1 MVGGNLKSFVQPAGA
16 DPAQR
21 EGSNALPGKADIES
35 GVRRRLQESSYL
47 ALPSNAASSDD
58 YSPVKQKTL
67 PVACTLT

>member
-35 GVRRRLQESSYL
+35 GFVADFKRRVILRVPQTRHP
-47 ALPSNAASSDD
+47 AMTTAR
-58 YSPVKQKTL
+58 
-67 PVACTLT
+67 